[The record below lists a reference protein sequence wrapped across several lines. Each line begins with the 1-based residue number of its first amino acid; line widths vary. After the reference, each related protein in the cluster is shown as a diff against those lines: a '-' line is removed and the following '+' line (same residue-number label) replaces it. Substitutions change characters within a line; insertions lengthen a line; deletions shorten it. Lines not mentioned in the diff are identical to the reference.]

1 MPAADRCPCGLPQPY
16 AECCGRFHEGRQSA
30 PTAEL
35 LMRSR
40 YSAFAVGNPEYLLGT
55 WHPDTRPKRLR
66 LEAGQEWTG
75 LEILGGTG
83 GGLLQ
88 NEGTV
93 EFRAHY
99 SYRGHADTLQ
109 ENSRFVREGGKWF
122 YVSAL

>member
-1 MPAADRCPCGLPQPY
+1 MRAAEHCPCGLPQPY
-16 AECCGRFHEGRQSA
+16 AECCGRFHDGRQTA

-40 YSAFAVGNPEYLLGT
+40 YSAFAVGDVAYLLST
-55 WHPDTRPKRLR
+55 WHADTRPKRLR
-66 LEAGQEWTG
+66 LDDGQEWTG
-75 LEILGGTG
+75 LDVLGGTG

-99 SYRGHADTLQ
+99 RHGGHDDTLH
-109 ENSRFVREGGKWF
+109 ENSRFVRESGQWF
-122 YVSAL
+122 YVDAL